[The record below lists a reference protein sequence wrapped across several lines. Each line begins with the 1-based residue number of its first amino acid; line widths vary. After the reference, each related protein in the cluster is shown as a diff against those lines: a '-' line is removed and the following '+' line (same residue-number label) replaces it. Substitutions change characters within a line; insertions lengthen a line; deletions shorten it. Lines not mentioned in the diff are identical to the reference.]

1 MNFKL
6 LIAVISDSHDHRDNI
21 LKAVSIINEKKVEA
35 LIHCGDYV
43 SPFVKKWFDNLN
55 DSIKNQFFGVFG
67 NNDGERLYLKQIL
80 GQICHLAKNS
90 NEHTIE
96 LGGKRI
102 YVSHR
107 PKKETID
114 ALANSGMLD
123 IILSGH
129 THSMVNRK
137 HKDVLILNPGEL
149 CGYVTD
155 RPTFAIIDTETMEAE
170 IIEL

>member
-90 NEHTIE
+90 NEHIIE

-102 YVSHR
+102 YVSHK

-114 ALANSGMLD
+114 ALAISGMLD

-149 CGYVTD
+149 CGYITD
-155 RPTFAIIDTETMEAE
+155 RPTFAIINTETMEAE